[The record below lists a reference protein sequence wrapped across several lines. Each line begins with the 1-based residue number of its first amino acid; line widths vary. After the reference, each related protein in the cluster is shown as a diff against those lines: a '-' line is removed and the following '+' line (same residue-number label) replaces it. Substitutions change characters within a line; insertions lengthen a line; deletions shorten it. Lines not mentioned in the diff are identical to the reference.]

1 MFVACNC
8 ETLDPGLQECAACW
22 PRKTSVLRCQFTLQV
37 YEGATADKRTT
48 SQKSW
53 DKAQVRLRCS
63 LHQCVWD
70 GTVESCVPIIAV
82 PFDRCMRAC
91 VCHDVCSA
99 VPQTNMAVLGISLS
113 LTMCS
118 VPVQD
123 LRTSIN
129 KSILQAERQ
138 IESSYVSAK
147 AAAQKKWADA
157 HAEL

>member
-1 MFVACNC
+1 
-8 ETLDPGLQECAACW
+8 
-22 PRKTSVLRCQFTLQV
+22 
-37 YEGATADKRTT
+37 
-48 SQKSW
+48 
-53 DKAQVRLRCS
+53 
-63 LHQCVWD
+63 
-70 GTVESCVPIIAV
+70 
-82 PFDRCMRAC
+82 
-91 VCHDVCSA
+91 
-99 VPQTNMAVLGISLS
+99 MAVLGISLL